1 MYNNLIYI
9 TNKRGL
15 DVRSYI
21 NNRSS
26 NIIIC
31 FKSPIK
37 GVSTM
42 SDSNLWVKDRKKLFR
57 ELYHQY
63 LEEGY
68 ENKEAK
74 KLAKE
79 EAEDMMAEYEE
90 FAMSVAN
97 EEFGDD

>member
-1 MYNNLIYI
+1 
-9 TNKRGL
+9 
-15 DVRSYI
+15 
-21 NNRSS
+21 
-26 NIIIC
+26 
-31 FKSPIK
+31 
-37 GVSTM
+37 M
-42 SDSNLWVKDRKKLFR
+42 SDNLWNKDRKKLFR

-79 EAEDMMAEYEE
+79 EAEEMIAESEE
-90 FAMSVAN
+90 FAMSLAY

>member
-1 MYNNLIYI
+1 
-9 TNKRGL
+9 
-15 DVRSYI
+15 
-21 NNRSS
+21 
-26 NIIIC
+26 
-31 FKSPIK
+31 
-37 GVSTM
+37 M
-42 SDSNLWVKDRKKLFR
+42 SDNLWNKDRKKLFR

-79 EAEDMMAEYEE
+79 EAEEMIAESEE
-90 FAMSVAN
+90 FAMNVAY